1 MIKAALLSVAL
12 VFAAGSVVSA
22 RTATDFSAA
31 QRTSSKHYKS
41 SSKHARHTRGGGE
54 RLQGE
59 AACSADAKRLCRKE
73 IPGGDMAVLGCFK
86 LQAARLSGGCRTL
99 LQSYGQI

>member
-12 VFAAGSVVSA
+12 LFAVDTTASA
-22 RTATDFSAA
+22 RSATDFSAA

-41 SSKHARHTRGGGE
+41 SSKHARHTRGGE
-54 RLQGE
+54 RLTGE
-59 AACSADAKRLCRKE
+59 AACSADARRLCRSE
-73 IPGGDMAVLGCFK
+73 IPGGDMAVLACFK
-86 LQAARLSGGCRTL
+86 SKAGRLSGGCRTL